1 MKKILTYIMSLA
13 LVAALAIA
21 GTVAFLTSH
30 TSTKTNT
37 FTVGSV
43 EIELE
48 EDVDVIGGGKVD
60 EKEDGADYSDIVPGD
75 KIKKEVKIT
84 NTGKNPAYVK
94 ATVVLNNVDIINESI
109 DDYYENKGYS
119 AQQIQAVYDNVFDG
133 WGLNYSKVDADGD
146 DAVMRLTITGDDMP
160 QVTGNGH
167 VITVDST
174 RTYTDNSVNY
184 PKNMFMNAGE
194 EDGHVPNL
202 NDGYYSKDMNENELN
217 YSYYI
222 YLEPGDEVVL
232 FNGLNIPTDFNGE
245 QLAMFENLNI
255 VVEADAIQADN
266 FDDVKVAFETLAE
279 EKAKANP

>member
-1 MKKILTYIMSLA
+1 MKKILTYITSLA

-30 TSTKTNT
+30 TGTKTNT

-48 EDVDVIGGGKVD
+48 EDVDVIGGGEVD

-109 DDYYENKGYS
+109 DEYYADKGYS
-119 AQQIQAVYDNVFDG
+119 AQQIQAIYDNVFDG

-146 DAVMRLTITGDDMP
+146 DTVMRLTITGDDMP
-160 QVTGNGH
+160 QVNGQGH

-174 RTYTDNSVNY
+174 KTLTDHSINY
-184 PKNMFMNAGE
+184 PKNMFMNSGE

-202 NDGYYSKDMNENELN
+202 TDGYYSKDMNENELN

-266 FDDVKVAFETLAE
+266 FDDAKVAFETLAE